1 MTNDQAQALLT
12 QAAAQAC
19 GCAVC
24 ECGEDCACA
33 AMQTGATACK
43 PCEDAG
49 CGWGA

>member
-12 QAAAQAC
+12 HAAAKAC

-33 AMQTGATACK
+33 AKQPGVAACE
-43 PCEDAG
+43 PCEGAG
-49 CGWGA
+49 CSCGA

>member
-12 QAAAQAC
+12 HAVAQAC

-33 AMQTGATACK
+33 ATQPGAAACQ
-43 PCEDAG
+43 PCDDAG
-49 CGWGA
+49 CGCGA